1 MRIFISGHYTSGD
14 VAQNVA
20 KAIYY
25 TNEIFKMGYYPY
37 CPHLTH
43 FWHLIYP
50 HKWEKW
56 IDLDLE
62 WLSVCDGYFKIPGSE
77 KSRGGKIEE
86 EKAKN
91 LGLKLFYSLDEI
103 LLDKSL

>member
-1 MRIFISGHYTSGD
+1 MKIFISGHYTKGD

-20 KAIYY
+20 EAIKYAD
-25 TNEIFKMGYYPY
+25 IILRKGHYPY

-50 HKWEKW
+50 HPWQEW

-62 WLSVCDGYFKIPGSE
+62 WLKSCDAYFRIPGSADS
-77 KSRGGKIEE
+77 KGSDIEE
-86 EKAKN
+86 SKAHE
-91 LGLKLFYSLDEI
+91 LGLKIYYSEEEI
-103 LLDKSL
+103 P